1 MHQQAMMDVDAQ
13 TQRQLS
19 EQERAMNAGLELAFT
34 LTIIQSSLFSATY
47 MYYSACLDSIPLV
60 KFLSFSKKRENK

>member
-1 MHQQAMMDVDAQ
+1 MLRCDSYPAPESDDDDEGGDAMMDGQ

-19 EQERAMNAGLELAFT
+19 ERERAMNAGLELAFT

-47 MYYSACLDSIPLV
+47 M
-60 KFLSFSKKRENK
+60 

>member
-1 MHQQAMMDVDAQ
+1 MHQQAMMNVDGQ

-19 EQERAMNAGLELAFT
+19 ERERAMNAGLELAFT

-47 MYYSACLDSIPLV
+47 M
-60 KFLSFSKKRENK
+60 